1 MGKVSFPL
9 GENAA
14 VLQEPSGIKRWFL
27 YHFTKAFYK
36 RACSAGLL
44 AEALKKYP
52 VVSSFALSGRPIG
65 PSDALHP
72 AASTYGADA
81 DVNPPY
87 GLYQFRYGK
96 IGISGPET
104 LMPLKGK
111 NEFQVFAF
119 PTVVQEPIIPD
130 LLETGREHMHQ
141 IPADEFGVFQGNAPV
156 RLTWLFPSGRER
168 DLQFVNRKD
177 TAVRN
182 GNLVCISSEI
192 FHRIAK
198 SVEGFFYVRAPIL
211 SIKEIPEFS
220 PFIGIAE
227 LVTGS
232 GKNKASVFVKR
243 IEPSKKLPFE
253 CIPQDFH
260 PDKETFFY
268 LA

>member
-1 MGKVSFPL
+1 M
-9 GENAA
+9 
-14 VLQEPSGIKRWFL
+14 
-27 YHFTKAFYK
+27 
-36 RACSAGLL
+36 
-44 AEALKKYP
+44 
-52 VVSSFALSGRPIG
+52 VSSFALSGRPIG

-81 DVNPPY
+81 DVSPPY

-119 PTVVQEPIIPD
+119 PTVVQKPIVPD

-141 IPADEFGVFQGNAPV
+141 ITADEFGVFQGNPPV
-156 RLTWLFPSGRER
+156 RPTWLFPSGRER
-168 DLQFVNRKD
+168 DILRINRKD

-182 GNLVCISSEI
+182 GNLVCISSKI

-198 SVEGFFYVRAPIL
+198 SVECFFYVRAPVL

-220 PFIGIAE
+220 PLIRIAE

-232 GKNKASVFVKR
+232 GKNKTAIFVKR
-243 IEPSKKLPFE
+243 IEPSKKLPLKS
-253 CIPQDFH
+253 IPQDFH